1 MQKSITLL
9 MTLFIFSIIAN
20 AQDDQPNNYE
30 KDWESVEKLELQ
42 GLPKS
47 ALELVESI
55 YKKATKSGNQPQII
69 KSLLYKSKFAL
80 TVEED
85 AQLNVINDLN
95 KEIANAKF
103 PVKNILES
111 ILADLY
117 WQYFQQNR
125 WKFYNR
131 THTDEKVDSTDFRTW
146 DLETLFAET
155 QLHYEKSLENALLL
169 QQEPL
174 TKYDA
179 LLVLA
184 ENSKKYRPTLYDLLA
199 NRVLDFLKTDERN
212 LNKPAYKFEI
222 DNLNFLADNEQFTKL
237 EIASKDSTSQ
247 ELLTLKLYKNLTLFH
262 QRDTNPDALVAVTL
276 DRLQFVKNKAV
287 FNDVTTVYLQT
298 LNQLKEQF
306 KNNEVVTQIYYQIAS
321 QLNLE
326 ADQYNPKNGEDNRW
340 KRKEALAICE
350 EAIAKFP
357 SSFGAE
363 NCKALTSSILTE
375 NINITHE
382 NYVPINKKSR
392 LLVSYKNVEKLYFN
406 LYPISQKEYAEFN
419 TIYNDSARI
428 EFIKKLK
435 IHKQWNADLRNENDY
450 QQHTSEVVIPELN
463 SGHYLIYTS
472 TKEGLNK
479 DNSYAY
485 GFLQATDLVLVE
497 NDIQTQNLYQ
507 VVNRNTGQ
515 PVANA
520 SVRLKNDVDR
530 YDKPFDRTFVT
541 DSKGFFEFNNNDY
554 YYNITA
560 TVTHKNDKA
569 FFGDYYLNRN
579 YNRTKQSYNEGR
591 IFLFTDRSIYRPGQT
606 VHFKGIAVAIKD
618 NKSSVITDKKVF
630 VNLQDV
636 NYQVVQSLEF
646 KTNEFGS
653 FSGQFVLPSSG
664 LTGNFGINASGNTG
678 FLSKKMNGYA
688 SFSVEEYKR
697 PKFEVSFLPVIETFK
712 INDSVTVTGN
722 AKAFAG
728 STITDAKVVY
738 RVYRTPQFSEWYW
751 YRRPQYNY
759 EEMEIT
765 HGETITDADGNF
777 SIDFKAI
784 PDLSISKESLPI
796 FNYRITA
803 DVTDINGETRSTSTQ
818 VNVGYHMLNAT
829 IVTDFKLNKKEK
841 NHTIMVSTTNLNG
854 QPVAAKGLLSIYKLQ
869 APEHVL
875 RKRPWEAPDYQ
886 LLSKEEF
893 KEYFPHDAY
902 TNEDDLYNRAK
913 GNMFFSA
920 DVNTDKTTEV
930 TLKNI
935 SKWTSGNYIILFES
949 KDKNGQLVKDEKYIT
964 VFSESDKKL
973 ADNELFSIKTDK
985 DSYSVGETAK
995 ISLGSASKDISVV
1008 LTIEKDDKKDT
1019 RILHLSDDIQTI
1031 NIPVNEKDLGGFS
1044 INYYYVNNNEFNSG
1058 RLLVKV
1064 PYPNKELTVE
1074 TNTFRDKLQPGQEET
1089 WSFTIKGPKGDK
1101 VAAEV
1106 LASMYDASLDQFR
1119 GHYWSFN
1126 PIYHPYN
1133 YNYNRANAN
1142 HSFGNDNFTYYG
1154 KYQQLSYKQ
1163 QSYDQLNWFGFSFD
1177 GFQWV
1182 NNTYLRGLKN
1192 KYNFTNQTTYSYD
1205 NTKPEGY
1212 IYGKVSD
1219 EGGLLPGVSIIVKG
1233 TTNGTQTD
1241 FDGNF
1246 SLAANEGDT
1255 VVFSFVGMTTVE
1267 VVVSKNNIY
1276 NIVMEADSASLD
1288 EVITVGYGVTK
1299 ETSLRIRGKASGIQ
1313 VEADEAVEEEV
1324 VEGIPF
1330 AMVSS
1335 PKESSTP
1342 KKENLQGIVARKN
1355 LQETAFFYPHLTTD
1369 EKGNVSF
1376 TFTTPES
1383 LTKWNLQLLTHTKE
1397 LSYATTRFSTVTQK
1411 ELMVLPNPPRF
1422 FREGDQLTFASKIAN
1437 LSDKALN
1444 GVSELQ
1450 LFDALTNKPI
1460 DAKLGNAN
1468 NQKSFTVDAKGNANI
1483 NWTLTIPDDVQA
1495 VKYRIVAKAG
1505 EFSDGEENALPVLS
1519 NRMLVTETLPMWL
1532 RSGQTKTFTLDKLK
1546 SNTSTTLKNH
1556 NLTLEITSNP
1566 AWYAVQAL
1574 PYLIEYPYECAEQT
1588 FSRYYANALA
1598 SHIVNSNPRIK
1609 EVFDQWKSSDAL
1621 LSNLEKNE
1629 ELKSMIIE
1637 ETPWLRNAQSE
1648 TEQKKRI
1655 ALLFDLNKMNSEL
1668 NSAIRK
1674 LEQLQMNNGG
1684 FPWFKGSNYP
1694 NRYITQHITTGFGHL
1709 NKLNVTSNGREK
1721 SIIQNAVSFLDNE
1734 ILNDYQELEK
1744 QAKRIRES
1752 AKTKTEGTK
1761 LEAKFW
1767 TQDHTSYIQ
1776 IHYLYTRSF
1785 YGDVKIPAKAQKAV
1799 DYFTEQAYQF
1809 WLKNNLYTKG
1819 LIALT
1824 AHRNGNSLLAEK
1836 ITRSLKENSVNNE
1849 ELGMYWKEN
1858 TASWFW
1864 YQAPVET
1871 QALMIEVFSE
1881 IENDTKTIDDLKVW
1895 LLKNKQTNQWPTT
1908 KATAEAVY
1916 ALLLQGTDWL
1926 EVTELAD
1933 VAIGNK
1939 KIDPMQLEDTKVE
1952 AGTGYFKTSWKGAEI
1967 QPEMASVT
1975 LKKQSE
1981 GIAWGAMYWQYF
1993 EDLDKITP
2001 AETPLKLKKK
2011 LFLKKNTD
2019 KGEELFEIN
2028 DKTSLKLGD
2037 LVRVRIELKVDRAM
2051 EFVHMKDMRA
2061 AGFEPVNVLSQYKW
2075 QDGLGYYESTKDAAT
2090 NFFFDYLPK
2099 GVYIFEYNLRVNNK
2113 GDFSNGITT
2122 IQSMYAPEFSSHS
2135 EGVRVKVD

>member
-1 MQKSITLL
+1 
-9 MTLFIFSIIAN
+9 
-20 AQDDQPNNYE
+20 
-30 KDWESVEKLELQ
+30 
-42 GLPKS
+42 
-47 ALELVESI
+47 
-55 YKKATKSGNQPQII
+55 
-69 KSLLYKSKFAL
+69 
-80 TVEED
+80 
-85 AQLNVINDLN
+85 
-95 KEIANAKF
+95 
-103 PVKNILES
+103 
-111 ILADLY
+111 
-117 WQYFQQNR
+117 
-125 WKFYNR
+125 
-131 THTDEKVDSTDFRTW
+131 
-146 DLETLFAET
+146 
-155 QLHYEKSLENALLL
+155 
-169 QQEPL
+169 
-174 TKYDA
+174 
-179 LLVLA
+179 
-184 ENSKKYRPTLYDLLA
+184 
-199 NRVLDFLKTDERN
+199 
-212 LNKPAYKFEI
+212 
-222 DNLNFLADNEQFTKL
+222 
-237 EIASKDSTSQ
+237 
-247 ELLTLKLYKNLTLFH
+247 
-262 QRDTNPDALVAVTL
+262 
-276 DRLQFVKNKAV
+276 
-287 FNDVTTVYLQT
+287 
-298 LNQLKEQF
+298 
-306 KNNEVVTQIYYQIAS
+306 
-321 QLNLE
+321 
-326 ADQYNPKNGEDNRW
+326 
-340 KRKEALAICE
+340 
-350 EAIAKFP
+350 
-357 SSFGAE
+357 
-363 NCKALTSSILTE
+363 
-375 NINITHE
+375 
-382 NYVPINKKSR
+382 
-392 LLVSYKNVEKLYFN
+392 
-406 LYPISQKEYAEFN
+406 
-419 TIYNDSARI
+419 
-428 EFIKKLK
+428 
-435 IHKQWNADLRNENDY
+435 
-450 QQHTSEVVIPELN
+450 
-463 SGHYLIYTS
+463 
-472 TKEGLNK
+472 
-479 DNSYAY
+479 
-485 GFLQATDLVLVE
+485 
-497 NDIQTQNLYQ
+497 
-507 VVNRNTGQ
+507 
-515 PVANA
+515 
-520 SVRLKNDVDR
+520 
-530 YDKPFDRTFVT
+530 
-541 DSKGFFEFNNNDY
+541 
-554 YYNITA
+554 
-560 TVTHKNDKA
+560 
-569 FFGDYYLNRN
+569 
-579 YNRTKQSYNEGR
+579 
-591 IFLFTDRSIYRPGQT
+591 
-606 VHFKGIAVAIKD
+606 
-618 NKSSVITDKKVF
+618 
-630 VNLQDV
+630 
-636 NYQVVQSLEF
+636 
-646 KTNEFGS
+646 
-653 FSGQFVLPSSG
+653 
-664 LTGNFGINASGNTG
+664 
-678 FLSKKMNGYA
+678 
-688 SFSVEEYKR
+688 
-697 PKFEVSFLPVIETFK
+697 
-712 INDSVTVTGN
+712 
-722 AKAFAG
+722 
-728 STITDAKVVY
+728 
-738 RVYRTPQFSEWYW
+738 
-751 YRRPQYNY
+751 
-759 EEMEIT
+759 
-765 HGETITDADGNF
+765 
-777 SIDFKAI
+777 
-784 PDLSISKESLPI
+784 
-796 FNYRITA
+796 
-803 DVTDINGETRSTSTQ
+803 
-818 VNVGYHMLNAT
+818 
-829 IVTDFKLNKKEK
+829 
-841 NHTIMVSTTNLNG
+841 
-854 QPVAAKGLLSIYKLQ
+854 
-869 APEHVL
+869 
-875 RKRPWEAPDYQ
+875 
-886 LLSKEEF
+886 
-893 KEYFPHDAY
+893 
-902 TNEDDLYNRAK
+902 
-913 GNMFFSA
+913 
-920 DVNTDKTTEV
+920 TDKTTEV

-985 DSYSVGETAK
+985 DSYTIGETAK

-1064 PYPNKELTVE
+1064 PYPSKELTVE

-1101 VAAEV
+1101 VAAEL

-1133 YNYNRANAN
+1133 YSYNRANAN

-1154 KYQQLSYKQ
+1154 KYSQLSYKQ
-1163 QSYDQLNWFGFSFD
+1163 QGYDQLNWFEFSFGNYYELEYED
-1177 GFQWV
+1177 GE
-1182 NNTYLRGLKN
+1182 L
-1192 KYNFTNQTTYSYD
+1192 
-1205 NTKPEGY
+1205 E
-1212 IYGKVSD
+1212 
-1219 EGGLLPGVSIIVKG
+1219 
-1233 TTNGTQTD
+1233 
-1241 FDGNF
+1241 
-1246 SLAANEGDT
+1246 
-1255 VVFSFVGMTTVE
+1255 E
-1267 VVVSKNNIY
+1267 VV
-1276 NIVMEADSASLD
+1276 
-1288 EVITVGYGVTK
+1288 TVGYANPK
-1299 ETSLRIRGKASGIQ
+1299 ASNLKIRGKASDVQ
-1313 VEADEAVEEEV
+1313 VIADEKIVEEAE
-1324 VEGIPF
+1324 EGIPF

-1629 ELKSMIIE
+1629 ELKSLIIE

-1694 NRYITQHITTGFGHL
+1694 NRYITQHITAGFGHL
-1709 NKLNVTSNGREK
+1709 NKLNVTSSAVEK
-1721 SIIQNAVSFLDNE
+1721 SMLQKAVNFLDNE

-1752 AKTKTEGTK
+1752 AKTKTDGVK
-1761 LEAKFW
+1761 LEAQFW
-1767 TQDHTSYIQ
+1767 AQDHTSYIQ

-1952 AGTGYFKTSWKGAEI
+1952 AGTGYFKTSWKGVEI

>member
-9 MTLFIFSIIAN
+9 MTLFIFSIITN

-30 KDWESVEKLELQ
+30 KDWESVEKFELQ

-47 ALELVESI
+47 ALELVENI

-80 TVEED
+80 TIEEE

-146 DLETLFAET
+146 DLEALFAET

-174 TKYDA
+174 AKYDA

-199 NRVLDFLKTDERN
+199 NRALDFLKTDERN
-212 LNKPAYKFEI
+212 LNKPTYKFEI
-222 DNLNFLADNEQFTKL
+222 DNPDFLADNEQFTKL
-237 EIASKDSTSQ
+237 ELTSKDSTSQ
-247 ELLTLKLYKNLTLFH
+247 ELLALKLYKNLTLFH

-276 DRLQFVKNKAV
+276 DRLQFVKNKAI
-287 FNDVTTVYLQT
+287 FNDVTTLYLQT
-298 LNQLKEQF
+298 LHQLKEQF
-306 KNNEVVTQIYYQIAS
+306 KNDEVVTQIHYQIAS

-326 ADQYNPKNGEDNRW
+326 ADQYDSKNGDDNRW

-363 NCKALTSSILTE
+363 NCKALKSSILAE
-375 NINITHE
+375 NITITHE

-392 LLVSYKNVEKLYFN
+392 LLVSYKNVNVLHFSLYKVN
-406 LYPISQKEYAEFN
+406 QKEYFWFHN
-419 TIYNDSARI
+419 NFNDSTRVAY
-428 EFIKKLK
+428 IKKLK
-435 IHKQWNADLRNENDY
+435 THKVFSVSLKNENDY
-450 QQHTSEVVIPELN
+450 QTHSSEIIIPEMT
-463 SGHYLIYTS
+463 SGHYMILATKDSDLIQES
-472 TKEGLNK
+472 N
-479 DNSYAY
+479 YAY
-485 GFLQATDLVLVE
+485 GFLQVTDLVLVE
-497 NDIQTQNLYQ
+497 NNVQTKNLYQ

-541 DSKGFFEFNNNDY
+541 DSKGFFEFTNNDY

-560 TVTHKNDKA
+560 TVTHNNDKA

-606 VHFKGIAVAIKD
+606 VHFKGIAVAMKD
-618 NKSSVITDKKVF
+618 NKSIVITDKKVF

-697 PKFEVSFLPVIETFK
+697 PKFEVSFLPVTETFK

-751 YRRPQYNY
+751 YRRPKYNY

-765 HGETITDADGNF
+765 HGETTTDTEGNF

-784 PDLSISKESLPI
+784 PDLSINKESLPI
-796 FNYRITA
+796 FNYRVTA

-818 VNVGYHMLNAT
+818 INVGYHMLNAT
-829 IVTDFKLNKKEK
+829 ILTEFKLNKKEK
-841 NHTIMVSTTNLNG
+841 NHKITVTTTNLNG
-854 QPVAAKGLLSIYKLQ
+854 QPVAAKGTLSIYKLQ
-869 APEHVL
+869 APEQVL

-893 KEYFPHDAY
+893 KECFPHDAY

-913 GNMFFSA
+913 GNMVFSA
-920 DVNTDKTTEV
+920 DVNTEKTTEV

-935 SKWTSGNYIILFES
+935 SKWTSGNYSILFES

-995 ISLGSASKDISVV
+995 ISLGSASKDISVI

-1064 PYPNKELTVE
+1064 PYPSKELTIE

-1101 VAAEV
+1101 VAAEL

-1133 YNYNRANAN
+1133 YSYNRANAN
-1142 HSFGNDNFTYYG
+1142 HSFGSNNFTFYG
-1154 KYQQLSYKQ
+1154 KYPQLSYKQ
-1163 QSYDQLNWFGFSFD
+1163 QGYDQLNWFG
-1177 GFQWV
+1177 
-1182 NNTYLRGLKN
+1182 L
-1192 KYNFTNQTTYSYD
+1192 NFNYYEILEVPTLAEEVVTI
-1205 NTKPEGY
+1205 GY
-1212 IYGKVSD
+1212 A
-1219 EGGLLPGVSIIVKG
+1219 
-1233 TTNGTQTD
+1233 N
-1241 FDGNF
+1241 
-1246 SLAANEGDT
+1246 ANETD
-1255 VVFSFVGMTTVE
+1255 
-1267 VVVSKNNIY
+1267 
-1276 NIVMEADSASLD
+1276 
-1288 EVITVGYGVTK
+1288 
-1299 ETSLRIRGKASGIQ
+1299 LRIRGKASDVQ
-1313 VEADEAVEEEV
+1313 VVANETVEEQAVEGE
-1324 VEGIPF
+1324 PLF
-1330 AMVSS
+1330 YKSNTTLDSS
-1335 PKESSTP
+1335 NTQKSNS
-1342 KKENLQGIVARKN
+1342 LQGIVARKN

-1383 LTKWNLQLLTHTKE
+1383 LTKWNLQLLAHTKE
-1397 LSYATTRFSTVTQK
+1397 LSYTTTRFSTVTQK

-1422 FREGDQLTFASKIAN
+1422 FREGDQLTFASKIVN
-1437 LSDKALN
+1437 LSDKQLN

-1468 NQKSFTVDAKGNANI
+1468 NQKHFTVDAKGNTNI

-1495 VKYRIVAKAG
+1495 VKYRVVAKAG

-1546 SNTSTTLKNH
+1546 NNTSTTLKNH

-1574 PYLIEYPYECAEQT
+1574 PYLMEYPYECAEQT

-1598 SHIVNSNPRIK
+1598 NHIVNSNPRIK

-1629 ELKSMIIE
+1629 ELKSLIIE

-1694 NRYITQHITTGFGHL
+1694 NRYITQHITAGFGHL
-1709 NKLNVTSNGREK
+1709 NKLNVTSSAVEK
-1721 SIIQNAVSFLDNE
+1721 SMLQKAVNFLDNE

-1761 LEAKFW
+1761 LEAQFW
-1767 TQDHTSYIQ
+1767 TQNHTDYIQ
-1776 IHYLYTRSF
+1776 IHYLYTRAF

-1809 WLKNNLYTKG
+1809 WLKNNLYSKG

-1824 AHRNGNSLLAEK
+1824 AHRNGNSILAEK
-1836 ITRSLKENSVNNE
+1836 ITKSLQENAVNNE

-1864 YQAPVET
+1864 YQAPIET

-1881 IENDTKTIDDLKVW
+1881 IQNDTKTIDDLKVW

-1926 EVTELAD
+1926 EVTELVD
-1933 VAIGNK
+1933 VTVGNQ
-1939 KIDPMQLEDTKVE
+1939 KIDPMQLDDTKVE
-1952 AGTGYFKTSWKGAEI
+1952 AGTGYFKTSWKGVEI

-1975 LKKQSE
+1975 LKKQSD

-1993 EDLDKITP
+1993 EDLDKITS

-2028 DKTSLKLGD
+2028 DKTSLKIGD
-2037 LVRVRIELKVDRAM
+2037 LVRIRIELKVDRAM

-2099 GVYIFEYNLRVNNK
+2099 GVYVFEYNLRVNNK